1 MLLTGLILTTVLF
14 AAHMLRFYGMG
25 PAFLVFSL
33 LLTLT
38 YRKPLMRKIWLFLQA
53 VYLAAWIWVSA
64 DLVML
69 RLINQQPW
77 IRISIIMIVVILVN
91 ILTGLMLLGR
101 KGRDYFGK

>member
-1 MLLTGLILTTVLF
+1 
-14 AAHMLRFYGMG
+14 
-25 PAFLVFSL
+25 
-33 LLTLT
+33 
-38 YRKPLMRKIWLFLQA
+38 MRKIWLFLQA